1 MSNDADKDAKTEQK
15 KSKLG
20 LILGVAG
27 AAVVLVAGGVTGL
40 VLGPEMLGSASAEAA
55 TGGGANAA
63 SGRAAGEK
71 ANARKPGQPEKVV
84 SFKFDPI
91 IVDVLS
97 KFGESHH
104 LKVGLAAELAEGTA
118 EAELRL
124 VQPRGREAAI
134 TYLRSLTYEEV
145 TSPKKYG
152 RIKKDLIRKVTVA
165 VGEERVSR
173 VLVIDFVAQ

>member
-1 MSNDADKDAKTEQK
+1 VTAPVSNDADKDAKTEQK

-40 VLGPEMLGSASAEAA
+40 VLGPGMLGSASAEAA

-104 LKVGLAAELAEGTA
+104 LKVGLAAE
-118 EAELRL
+118 
-124 VQPRGREAAI
+124 
-134 TYLRSLTYEEV
+134 
-145 TSPKKYG
+145 
-152 RIKKDLIRKVTVA
+152 
-165 VGEERVSR
+165 
-173 VLVIDFVAQ
+173 